1 MKTAIATPL
10 HEGFHPLASL
20 SAAIS
25 KWVHRSRAVDALN
38 ELPDRY
44 LRDIGIARGD
54 IETVIDREVGR
65 YRIR

>member
-1 MKTAIATPL
+1 MKTAIAHPL

-20 SAAIS
+20 SATVG
-25 KWVHRSRAVDALN
+25 KWFHRARAVDALN

-65 YRIR
+65 YRVR